1 MEYTLGI
8 DIGTSFSSM
17 AVIEKGL
24 PRILRNSEGKRSTP
38 SVIYFDK
45 DRIIVGD
52 EALELWILG
61 EDKISSYFK
70 RNIGNDYFK
79 LTQNGRSYTAE
90 DLTYNI
96 IKKLKRDGEDELGTV
111 IHKAVITVPAYFNNH
126 QREATLNSGIR
137 AGFQDVKIVNEP
149 TAAAIAYGMKNVS
162 GNKSYKQL

>member
-70 RNIGNDYFK
+70 RKIGND
-79 LTQNGRSYTAE
+79 
-90 DLTYNI
+90 
-96 IKKLKRDGEDELGTV
+96 
-111 IHKAVITVPAYFNNH
+111 
-126 QREATLNSGIR
+126 
-137 AGFQDVKIVNEP
+137 
-149 TAAAIAYGMKNVS
+149 
-162 GNKSYKQL
+162 